1 MMARQQHTTVLSSS
15 LLLLVLLLATRT
27 VLGAP
32 APQVQPPA
40 ENAGGAAPAD
50 TGTTDGTA
58 DSSLNSSGIDT
69 PFNASSFD
77 DSSSGDF
84 IESGFS
90 TPTVSEFISQE
101 EAENEIRQYFLDDK
115 QIFQAIQANPYT
127 PEESASIAAA
137 DASYSS
143 FTATA
148 IQSGTPDAVDLPPT
162 RDPCGPTEQDGT
174 LINTCTR
181 NPDGT
186 RNIDGWPLVTLG
198 TSPSYYG
205 ILCEAYTPPAGA
217 VKPNI
222 NFDKCDFS
230 KICNAAQS
238 ASYSRDQW
246 HWDES
251 GGEGCAVGI
260 FLPGGEGVAVTP
272 DPVRCA
278 DGIYG
283 EMGLWCSGGGPNSQV
298 ASVNIRKLPGGG
310 STGEAANAGYPSY
323 IIAPR
328 PLT

>member
-1 MMARQQHTTVLSSS
+1 MMARQQHTTVLSS
-15 LLLLVLLLATRT
+15 LFLLVLLLATRT

-32 APQVQPPA
+32 APQEQQQA
-40 ENAGGAAPAD
+40 EDGGAVA
-50 TGTTDGTA
+50 GTDGTVA
-58 DSSLNSSGIDT
+58 GSGSAVNITGIDT
-69 PFNASSFD
+69 PFNTSSFD
-77 DSSSGDF
+77 SSSSDDF

-101 EAENEIRQYFLDDK
+101 EAENEIRQLFLDDK

-148 IQSGTPDAVDLPPT
+148 IESSVPDVVDLPPT

-205 ILCEAYTPPAGA
+205 ILCEAYTPAAGA

-260 FLPGGEGVAVTP
+260 FLPGGDGVAVTP
-272 DPVRCA
+272 DAVRCS

-298 ASVNIRKLPGGG
+298 ASVNIQKLPGGG

-328 PLT
+328 PLI